1 MRNLTKTGIVDWHA
15 TFLEFEERLAGH
27 QAEISFDGFLESFV
41 FSVALIFD
49 MDDSLLEN
57 LAIIFDLFA
66 GS

>member
-1 MRNLTKTGIVDWHA
+1 
-15 TFLEFEERLAGH
+15 LEFEERLAGH

-57 LAIIFDLFA
+57 LAIIFDLLA